1 MSIRIALLFP
11 LALVV
16 ACGGRETTTVTTTN
30 GPRKVNIRT
39 IPENE
44 NKKRADDL
52 VRVDQPPSFMKKS
65 LLGTKLDAQGNVVE
79 EKSTFRKGEPVYL
92 TMILKDSPVG
102 LQTHVSWLRARDNS
116 ELHAEMR
123 EMKGAKVVTFAL
135 GDPNLEPGKYRVI
148 GYWGGNVAAD
158 KPFEIVA
165 K

>member
-1 MSIRIALLFP
+1 MYRTTVIALI
-11 LALVV
+11 LAAA
-16 ACGGRETTTVTTTN
+16 ACGRETTTVTTTN

-39 IPENE
+39 IPEDE
-44 NKKRADDL
+44 KKKRADD
-52 VRVDQPPSFMKKS
+52 VIRVDEPYFMKKS
-65 LLGTKLDAQGNVVE
+65 MLGAKLDAQGNVAE

-92 TMILKDSPVG
+92 TMILKDSPIG
-102 LQTHVSWLRARDNS
+102 LQTHVTWLRERDKS
-116 ELHAEMR
+116 ELHTELH